1 MALWRNMRVTA
12 ATKRAGLHDNPLGM
26 RSRIGVGEAADL
38 ALLIIQQPA
47 DTLLRWVPFNL
58 WSVLV
63 RHTQSLKGLHR
74 AVELVFKRL
83 FTSSAS
89 VKWI

>member
-38 ALLIIQQPA
+38 PLLIIQQPA
-47 DTLLRWVPFNL
+47 DTVLRCMAVNKWA
-58 WSVLV
+58 VLV
-63 RHTQSLKGLHR
+63 WHDATMEKLLLQAAHQWWLWRR
-74 AVELVFKRL
+74 
-83 FTSSAS
+83 
-89 VKWI
+89 